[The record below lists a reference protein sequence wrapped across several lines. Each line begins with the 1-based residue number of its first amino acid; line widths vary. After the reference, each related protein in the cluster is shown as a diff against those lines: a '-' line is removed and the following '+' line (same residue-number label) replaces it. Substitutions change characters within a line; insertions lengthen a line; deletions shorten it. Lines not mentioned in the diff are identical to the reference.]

1 MAWEEPSLVVA
12 TADNGSLPKF
22 EFIKESRR
30 VREAFGVCVR
40 VCFFSPRN
48 QKLKIDSRIANYRK
62 AVGILLAQRFVSVVA
77 DKLQKKNEKEK
88 KQSIRRFFN
97 AGHRQEK
104 VSKEKKRTLFRAEK
118 KTEVDG
124 ARPGVHETKQNE
136 RVFFFCF
143 PVLGILFIAM
153 RMGKKRIINN
163 FKKSLAVAG
172 RLSLVRA
179 ALWNELE
186 RRRRATTV

>member
-1 MAWEEPSLVVA
+1 MVA

-88 KQSIRRFFN
+88 K
-97 AGHRQEK
+97 
-104 VSKEKKRTLFRAEK
+104 T
-118 KTEVDG
+118 
-124 ARPGVHETKQNE
+124 
-136 RVFFFCF
+136 
-143 PVLGILFIAM
+143 
-153 RMGKKRIINN
+153 IN
-163 FKKSLAVAG
+163 
-172 RLSLVRA
+172 
-179 ALWNELE
+179 
-186 RRRRATTV
+186 